1 MGVFT
6 MVVTSAVVPIP
17 KHWMEIPRLRVAV
30 SVDGLP
36 EHHDPRRK
44 PATYDRILRNIADR
58 RVNVHW
64 VITKAMLERPGY
76 LEEYVSFWNARD
88 EVDHLWM
95 SLYTPQIGESSVE
108 ILSRDDRERLARE
121 LPALQPRYP
130 KLLINDGIARAWVNP
145 PENPKDCLFSK
156 MSINYSADLKTR
168 VEPCVFGGTP
178 DCQQCGCGISSAL
191 DQDDPSGRPLEGR
204 SFGSGFDRRGCC
216 GGQALRFFRT
226 SPLAGAAARVW
237 RWQVGSGADQFV
249 KVSCQF
255 PQWGVEGRKYM
266 PQFR

>member
-1 MGVFT
+1 
-6 MVVTSAVVPIP
+6 
-17 KHWMEIPRLRVAV
+17 VAV

-44 PATYDRILRNIADR
+44 PATYERILRNIADR
-58 RVNVHW
+58 RVNIHW

-76 LEEYVSFWNARD
+76 LEEYVSFWNARA

-108 ILSRDDRERLARE
+108 ILSQHDRERLARE

-156 MSINYSADLKTR
+156 MSVNYSADLKTR

-191 DQDDPSGRPLEGR
+191 HWIKTIPVAGPLKIDHLVR
-204 SFGSGFDRRGCC
+204 AST
-216 GGQALRFFRT
+216 AV
-226 SPLAGAAARVW
+226 GATAARLSASFEPHRW
-237 RWQVGSGADQFV
+237 RARPPAPGAGKSALVQIN
-249 KVSCQF
+249 S
-255 PQWGVEGRKYM
+255 
-266 PQFR
+266 